1 MKIKK
6 ILFIIGIILL
16 MLNAPGIFLSLRNSS
31 SNNETS
37 TKLNNDITLNDV
49 EVKQQIVRRANE
61 SDEEY
66 VFRITKIIHEGIVDY
81 WRDEGIV
88 KYNLR
93 VPIWENYLLYLASF
107 IKPDIYRKYEFADYN
122 KAIERGV
129 GQCSQQAIIVTG
141 ILNDNGIDAE
151 IIALSGHFVLRA
163 KVKENT
169 WYVVDPDFGVVIP
182 HDIFEIEANPDL
194 IRPYYG
200 DIESKLNASEGLSSR
215 MVALYGHYGNVIY
228 KNGVIGYFGQ
238 KLYYFE
244 YLSYI
249 AIWVIPL
256 IMFMPYS
263 LTVLKRRA
271 KRE

>member
-1 MKIKK
+1 
-6 ILFIIGIILL
+6 
-16 MLNAPGIFLSLRNSS
+16 MLNVPGIFLSLRNSS
-31 SNNETS
+31 IYNETS
-37 TKLNNDITLNDV
+37 TILNNDITLNYV
-49 EVKQQIVRRANE
+49 EMKQQIVRRANE

-66 VFRITKIIHEGIVDY
+66 VFRISKIIHDGIVNY
-81 WRDEGIV
+81 WLDEGIE

-93 VPIWENYLLYLASF
+93 VPIWENYLLYLVSF
-107 IKPDIYRKYEFADYN
+107 IKPDIYRKYEYANYN

-129 GQCSQQAIIVTG
+129 GLCSQQAIIVTG

-163 KVKENT
+163 KVNENT
-169 WYVVDPDFGVVIP
+169 WYVVDPDYGVVIS

-200 DIESKLNASEGLSSR
+200 DLESKLNASEGLSSR

-228 KNGVIGYFGQ
+228 KNGVIGYFG
-238 KLYYFE
+238 KKRYYFE

-256 IMFMPYS
+256 LMFIPYS
-263 LTVLKRRA
+263 LTILKIRVQR
-271 KRE
+271 K